1 MMTGMTRNIFFIW
14 IKYSYYYKN
23 KSLTTPMNLLSIY
36 LESIFVS
43 EIWRTV
49 NQSLHPKLSI
59 NSNTDNIGPTSR

>member
-1 MMTGMTRNIFFIW
+1 
-14 IKYSYYYKN
+14 
-23 KSLTTPMNLLSIY
+23 MNLLSIY

-59 NSNTDNIGPTSR
+59 NSNSDNIDPTSR

>member
-1 MMTGMTRNIFFIW
+1 MTRNILFIW

-49 NQSLHPKLSI
+49 NQFLHPKLSI
-59 NSNTDNIGPTSR
+59 NSNTENIGPTSR

>member
-1 MMTGMTRNIFFIW
+1 M
-14 IKYSYYYKN
+14 
-23 KSLTTPMNLLSIY
+23 PMNLLSVY

-59 NSNTDNIGPTSR
+59 NFNTDNSAPTSR